1 MKINESGRS
10 MSEMRGVLAIIGV
23 LSVGGIAGYSKAMS
37 KYRTNK
43 AIDQATMLITNIR
56 TMFAQQQSYA
66 DLNNSRAVNLAL
78 VPEEMIVNPGVSMAD
93 NATRRLRNVFSG
105 EVVVRNSPID
115 ALDASSDTS
124 TSTAKG
130 QGAFIV
136 TFYGLSRDA
145 CIQIATSDWGA
156 GSSSGLVGMHIWNA
170 ENATGVANAGG
181 EGGAGAT
188 TTYDDDKANGM
199 YKNGLTVTNDGTYA
213 IPGDTTYKVPFTVV
227 QAQAAC
233 SCTNKTT
240 CAVTWKYF

>member
-10 MSEMRGVLAIIGV
+10 MIEMLGVLAIIGV

-66 DLNNSRAVNLAL
+66 QLTNSRAVNLSL
-78 VPEEMIVNPGVSMAD
+78 VPEEMIVNPGTSMDDDAS
-93 NATRRLRNVFSG
+93 RRLRNVFSG

-115 ALDASSDTS
+115 ALDAT
-124 TSTAKG
+124 TTNELEKN

-136 TFYGLSRDA
+136 TFFGLSRDA

-170 ENATGVANAGG
+170 EDLNGTVTTGANASDNS
-181 EGGAGAT
+181 
-188 TTYDDDKANGM
+188 YDDTQADTI
-199 YKNGLTVTNDGTYA
+199 YKNGLSGTNDGTYA

>member
-1 MKINESGRS
+1 MKNNENGRS
-10 MSEMRGVLAIIGV
+10 MIEMLGVLAIIGV

-93 NATRRLRNVFSG
+93 DEDRRLRNIFSG

-115 ALDASSDTS
+115 ALDASADEESDGS
-124 TSTAKG
+124 TKG

-136 TFYGLSRDA
+136 TFFGLSRDA

-156 GSSSGLVGMHIWNA
+156 GSSSGLVGMHIWDASDKTGA
-170 ENATGVANAGG
+170 EDSK
-181 EGGAGAT
+181 
-188 TTYDDDKANGM
+188 YDDDKADAM
-199 YKNGLTVTNDGTYA
+199 HKNGLGETTNTGKYA
-213 IPGDTTYKVPFTVV
+213 IPGDETYKVPFTVV
-227 QAQAAC
+227 QAQSAC
-233 SCTNKTT
+233 ACTNKTT

>member
-10 MSEMRGVLAIIGV
+10 MIEMLGVLAIIGV

-78 VPEEMIVNPGVSMAD
+78 VPEEMIVNPGTSMSD
-93 NATRRLRNVFSG
+93 SDTRRLRNVFSG

-115 ALDASSDTS
+115 ALDASGDTADAAS
-124 TSTAKG
+124 KG

-170 ENATGVANAGG
+170 SDATGVAGG
-181 EGGAGAT
+181 EGAGAT
-188 TTYDDDKANGM
+188 TTYDDTKANGM
-199 YKNGLTVTNDGTYA
+199 YKNGLTETNDGTYA
-213 IPGDTTYKVPFTVV
+213 IPGDSTYKVPFTVV